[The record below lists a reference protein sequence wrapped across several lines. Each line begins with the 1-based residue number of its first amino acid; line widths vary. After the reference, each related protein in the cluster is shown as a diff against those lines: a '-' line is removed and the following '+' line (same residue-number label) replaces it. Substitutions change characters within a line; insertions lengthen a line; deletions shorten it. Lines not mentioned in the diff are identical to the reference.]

1 MFLLRSNWPLFRPYK
16 AALNPEPSIQEPRT
30 RIEAVDKIKKL
41 EEILK
46 SVGPQNIW
54 HPVVVNGDKLLANGI
69 GDPLDGIRDHDGV
82 LDFKG
87 KTVVDLGCNFGHYCF
102 FVRNAGA
109 RDVLGIDMDERI
121 VRGCEILKA
130 LHDVD
135 RVNFRSLDIMKAN
148 GIGKFD
154 IGMMIDIIGRDKI
167 RTGTAKDL
175 LNSLER
181 LSQKEMLL
189 TLRPRYHIEKKLGT
203 DVQKIREMYPAD
215 YIRNPYFYMVDYVR
229 DRFKEA
235 WVMHLLSGQT
245 DPEGTKQSLHF
256 IRKNRQREDK
266 T

>member
-1 MFLLRSNWPLFRPYK
+1 M
-16 AALNPEPSIQEPRT
+16 E
-30 RIEAVDKIKKL
+30 KIKEL

-69 GDPLDGIRDHDGV
+69 GDPLDGIRDREGV

-102 FVRNAGA
+102 TVRTAGA
-109 RDVLGIDMDERI
+109 SDVLGIDKDERI
-121 VRGCEILKA
+121 IRGCEILKT

-135 RVNFRSLDIMKAN
+135 GVNFRPLDITKAN
-148 GIGKFD
+148 GVGKFD

-167 RTGTAKDL
+167 RRGAAKDF

-189 TLRPRYHIEKKLGT
+189 TIRPRYHIEKKIGT
-203 DVQKIREMYPAD
+203 GVRELREMYPVD
-215 YIRNPYFYMVDYVR
+215 YIRNSYFYMVEYVR
-229 DRFKEA
+229 DRFKAA
-235 WVMHLLSGQT
+235 WEMHILSGPN
-245 DPEGTKQSLHF
+245 DPEGTKQTLHF
-256 IRKNRQREDK
+256 TKIN
-266 T
+266 

>member
-1 MFLLRSNWPLFRPYK
+1 M
-16 AALNPEPSIQEPRT
+16 
-30 RIEAVDKIKKL
+30 DKIKEL

-54 HPVVVNGDKLLANGI
+54 HPVVVNGDVLLADGI
-69 GDPLDGIRDHDGV
+69 GETVDGIRDRDGI
-82 LDFKG
+82 LDFQD
-87 KTVVDLGCNFGHYCF
+87 KTVVDLGCNFGHYSF

-121 VRGCEILKA
+121 IRGCEILKA

-135 RVNFRSLDIMKAN
+135 RVNFRPLDIVKAS

-167 RTGTAKDL
+167 RTGAAMDF

-181 LSQKEMLL
+181 MSQKEILL

-203 DVQKIREMYPAD
+203 DIQGIREKYPVE
-215 YIRNPYFYMVDYVR
+215 YIRNSYFYMVDFVR
-229 DRFKEA
+229 DRFKATWE
-235 WVMHLLSGQT
+235 MHILSGRN
-245 DPEGTKQSLHF
+245 DPEGTKQTLHF
-256 IRKNRQREDK
+256 IKRK
-266 T
+266 